1 MATTVSSTSTS
12 LTIPSI
18 TSPGVGS
25 GLDVNSII
33 DKLMT
38 IAKQPLTQLQ
48 NQATDYNARLSA
60 FGAIKGAL
68 SSLQT
73 ATNALT
79 ARTTFTAK
87 TASVADPS
95 VLSAAASAS
104 ALAGNYSV
112 SVTQLASAQTVRSSE
127 DYATTADTFNTGTLS
142 ISVGGGSAVDVTI
155 DSSNNTLAGI
165 AQAINNAHAGVTASI
180 INDGTTNR
188 LVLTS
193 NTTGSAGQI
202 NVSATDSGSGGAHA
216 LSGLASANLVETLPA
231 QDAIFTALGMTIKR
245 SSNTVSDVIP
255 GVTLNLTKSG
265 TTTNPATTVVTVGQD
280 TSTTS
285 DAVNAFVQA
294 YNSAISLIKTDS
306 QFNTTTQT
314 AAVLGGD
321 GTVRSL
327 QMQLNDVLN
336 TMVSGVA
343 GGISSLAD
351 IGVSRK
357 SDGTLVVDAAKLN
370 AAISDPNKD
379 VASLF
384 AQTTSGNEGIA
395 VKLATALSNIA
406 GAGGTIDV
414 RTTGL
419 TALLKANSNS
429 QDAMNIRLTALETRY
444 RAQFAALDSLMSS
457 MQATSQYLTA
467 QFSGKSSG

>member
-1 MATTVSSTSTS
+1 
-12 LTIPSI
+12 
-18 TSPGVGS
+18 
-25 GLDVNSII
+25 
-33 DKLMT
+33 
-38 IAKQPLTQLQ
+38 
-48 NQATDYNARLSA
+48 
-60 FGAIKGAL
+60 
-68 SSLQT
+68 
-73 ATNALT
+73 
-79 ARTTFTAK
+79 
-87 TASVADPS
+87 
-95 VLSAAASAS
+95 
-104 ALAGNYSV
+104 
-112 SVTQLASAQTVRSSE
+112 
-127 DYATTADTFNTGTLS
+127 
-142 ISVGGGSAVDVTI
+142 
-155 DSSNNTLAGI
+155 
-165 AQAINNAHAGVTASI
+165 
-180 INDGTTNR
+180 
-188 LVLTS
+188 
-193 NTTGSAGQI
+193 
-202 NVSATDSGSGGAHA
+202 
-216 LSGLASANLVETLPA
+216 
-231 QDAIFTALGMTIKR
+231 
-245 SSNTVSDVIP
+245 VSDVIP